1 MNTNK
6 LFIKPK
12 LSNRIVVLDFSRIS
26 SYSVH
31 ASDNRFILHVKI
43 ANVDTTY
50 DIADILSALPSVSTG
65 TGIYYDIKQVCQ
77 ALYQEKKQDGLPSW
91 IL

>member
-1 MNTNK
+1 MDTNK

-50 DIADILSALPSVSTG
+50 DISDILTDLPSVSTS

-77 ALYQEKKQDGLPSW
+77 ALHKDKRQDGLPSW
-91 IL
+91 VL